1 MTVRHLQFLRMEE
14 EAMSLSVYYEDS
26 KACVAR
32 SVAFLDA
39 KGCSNGV
46 FSGMLV
52 HGKSPCFSRCH
63 VLSVIG
69 VDWRVLVLVV
79 VDGGFFLV

>member
-1 MTVRHLQFLRMEE
+1 MF
-14 EAMSLSVYYEDS
+14 LSVYYEDS
-26 KACVAR
+26 KACDAL

-52 HGKSPCFSRCH
+52 HGKSPCFSRCP
-63 VLSVIG
+63 VLSAVG
-69 VDWRVLVLVV
+69 VDWRVLVFVV
-79 VDGGFFLV
+79 ADGGVFLV